1 MKKEEVSLEI
11 YLKEIQKYPL
21 LNSNKEKQL
30 LMLCQQGDKKSR
42 EEIIQCNL
50 RLVVS
55 IAKRYINCGLPLA
68 DLVAEGNIGLLDAIE
83 KFDLSKQCRFS
94 TYATWWIK
102 HSICRA
108 ITEKKHLVRIPTYM
122 KAILVQCKEK
132 TAELKKKWNRLP
144 AASEVVDNI
153 TIPDS
158 QRKIVNEA
166 LITSRAME
174 GIQSIQNLTEQNISI
189 EDKRYR
195 NEEEKS
201 QWHQMEMVLDLL
213 KKMDSRRREIIQL
226 RYGLDGKQKM
236 PLKDIAVQFSLSK
249 ERIRQMEKETLKM
262 IQECLKGR
270 EIMA

>member
-1 MKKEEVSLEI
+1 MKKEEISLEI
-11 YLKEIQKYPL
+11 YLKEIQKYAL
-21 LNSNKEKQL
+21 LSPQKERQL
-30 LMLCQQGDKKSR
+30 LMLCKRGDKKSR

-50 RLVVS
+50 RLVVN
-55 IAKRYINCGLPLA
+55 IAKRYSKCGVALS
-68 DLVAEGNIGLLDAIE
+68 DLIAEGNIGLIDAIE

-108 ITEKKHLVRIPTYM
+108 ITEKKSLVRIPTYM

-132 TAELKKKWNRLP
+132 TTELMKKWDRMP
-144 AASEVVDNI
+144 TASEVVSDI

-166 LITSRAME
+166 LITNRAME
-174 GIQSIQNLTEQNISI
+174 SMQSIQNLCEQNINI

-195 NEEEKS
+195 NEEGQSHALQLELIL
-201 QWHQMEMVLDLL
+201 EIL
-213 KKMDSRRREIIQL
+213 KKLDSKRSQIMEL
-226 RYGLDGKQKM
+226 RYGLNGRQKM
-236 PLKDIAVQFSLSK
+236 ALKEIASQFSLSK

-262 IQECLKGR
+262 LKDCLKAR
-270 EIMA
+270 EIMY